1 MLLTGLDFAP
11 IVFGLTSAA
20 CWGAGDFCGG
30 LATKSTQVYRVI
42 ISSQIVSLI
51 LLLALALILR
61 ESLLPLDALLLSG
74 IGGVFGA
81 IGIIALYRALADGHM
96 GIAAP
101 VSGVIAA
108 AVPVIAGAFLEG
120 LPTTMQLIGFGVA
133 FIAVWLISR
142 TGHAVVHW
150 RDLGL
155 PVLAGLCF
163 GIFY

>member
-1 MLLTGLDFAP
+1 LTGLELAP
-11 IVFGLTSAA
+11 LVFGLTSAA

-51 LLLALALILR
+51 VLVTLAIVLREPLLPVGLLLW
-61 ESLLPLDALLLSG
+61 SCV
-74 IGGVFGA
+74 GGVFGA

-108 AVPVIAGAFLEG
+108 GVPVIAGAFIEG
-120 LPTTMQLIGFGVA
+120 LPGLSPVDRVRAGSGRSVA
-133 FIAVWLISR
+133 DLAHR
-142 TGHAVVHW
+142 TCG
-150 RDLGL
+150 GS
-155 PVLAGLCF
+155 LA
-163 GIFY
+163 